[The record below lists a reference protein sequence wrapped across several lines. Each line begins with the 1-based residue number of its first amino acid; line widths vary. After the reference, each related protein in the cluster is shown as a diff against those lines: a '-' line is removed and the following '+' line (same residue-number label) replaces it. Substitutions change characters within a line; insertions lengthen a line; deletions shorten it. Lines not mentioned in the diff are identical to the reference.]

1 MHEAFCYVKP
11 DVLDCQ
17 PESHATVNAF
27 FRAADEL
34 GIVSLYGKNWE
45 EDFAA
50 ICEIVEADCS
60 LCAIWKDRKSQV
72 MADGTWDINQGYP
85 EIPTRLAFHQI
96 QQALRGNWSK
106 ETYDFATWGW
116 AYEAEE
122 YSYADVSV
130 KVFNNYVEDDDVCPD
145 QEEFGDDIPTQK
157 NRVTWTDGRTHF
169 DPKSLIGDNDDHYL
183 KVLLS

>member
-1 MHEAFCYVKP
+1 MKKRALTPYQYKEFYYAYKSWEAVNHDSWWKDDNWKTGMHEAFCYVKP

-85 EIPTRLAFHQI
+85 EIPTRLAFH
-96 QQALRGNWSK
+96 
-106 ETYDFATWGW
+106 
-116 AYEAEE
+116 
-122 YSYADVSV
+122 
-130 KVFNNYVEDDDVCPD
+130 
-145 QEEFGDDIPTQK
+145 
-157 NRVTWTDGRTHF
+157 
-169 DPKSLIGDNDDHYL
+169 
-183 KVLLS
+183 